1 MRGTP
6 QTAKSPGNVPGKCW
20 VGSGPGTKEGRSSC
34 LSVLGWARSHIP
46 VSDSPIL
53 VLPAPA
59 FRNYTVG
66 NCVHMS
72 LAGVVLLIL
81 VAILVEAW
89 HGQSR
94 SQCGQTR
101 GCPAESRLQGSSG
114 DIPRALRLK
123 LDPKETQ
130 LLHSRRRP
138 PSAMLGCAGVQRRW
152 ALPLHRWSVCV
163 SQLCL
168 QA

>member
-6 QTAKSPGNVPGKCW
+6 RIAKSPGNVPGKCW

-34 LSVLGWARSHIP
+34 LSVLGWARSYIP

-59 FRNYTVG
+59 SRNYMVG
-66 NCVHMS
+66 NCVRMS

-94 SQCGQTR
+94 SQCGQRQEGPQQTLD
-101 GCPAESRLQGSSG
+101 SRVPGGTFQEL
-114 DIPRALRLK
+114 
-123 LDPKETQ
+123 
-130 LLHSRRRP
+130 
-138 PSAMLGCAGVQRRW
+138 
-152 ALPLHRWSVCV
+152 
-163 SQLCL
+163 
-168 QA
+168 